1 MRSLYSFSDRSF
13 LRLQQQH
20 LVSFSAMGASLLSS
34 FHICC
39 TCLTIPLMGIC
50 LQEHYIPRQ
59 GILQGQISLL
69 RNFHVIPYFYN
80 KSMQAVSCPSGF
92 LPKKIK
98 ERTSCSSYKFA
109 NYNRELL
116 LGVILT
122 GLAVCAVIFVSATIM
137 FKGSTFSFSGFLF
150 TLNMLC
156 LI

>member
-1 MRSLYSFSDRSF
+1 
-13 LRLQQQH
+13 
-20 LVSFSAMGASLLSS
+20 MGASPLSS
-34 FHICC
+34 FVTVQYLHSCICC
-39 TCLTIPLMGIC
+39 TCLTIPPYGYPSSNALYTPAG
-50 LQEHYIPRQ
+50 YIARADFL
-59 GILQGQISLL
+59 IEKNYLL
-69 RNFHVIPYFYN
+69 LSPYFYN

>member
-1 MRSLYSFSDRSF
+1 MGI
-13 LRLQQQH
+13 RLQ
-20 LVSFSAMGASLLSS
+20 M
-34 FHICC
+34 
-39 TCLTIPLMGIC
+39 
-50 LQEHYIPRQ
+50 HYIPLL

>member
-1 MRSLYSFSDRSF
+1 MGI
-13 LRLQQQH
+13 RLQ
-20 LVSFSAMGASLLSS
+20 M
-34 FHICC
+34 
-39 TCLTIPLMGIC
+39 
-50 LQEHYIPRQ
+50 HYIPLQ

-69 RNFHVIPYFYN
+69 RKIIFCSAHTFII
-80 KSMQAVSCPSGF
+80 KACKLCPVLQVFS
-92 LPKKIK
+92 KKEIK

-122 GLAVCAVIFVSATIM
+122 GLVVCAVIFVSATIM